1 MKQAEQPSEGALP
14 QTTALSREQAGH
26 LAMQAM
32 LARGFAEREATL
44 TVTALLDAERDGL
57 PSHGLSRLP
66 FYLDQAATGKV
77 NARAVPRVTRD
88 GAVVRVDADQGL
100 AFPAVARGLEEGQK
114 VAAELGVC
122 AVSVG
127 RSHHFGVAGAPVE
140 SAAMDG
146 FMALAFSNAPSAM
159 APWGGHKPLFGTN
172 PIAFACP
179 RCSGPPMVLDLSL
192 SKVAR
197 GKVMLARKAGQPI
210 PEGWA
215 VGPDGLPTTD
225 PDLAIQ
231 GSMVPAGDAKGA
243 ALAMMVELLCAGLS
257 GSRFGFEAG
266 SFFEA
271 EGEPPEVGHLIL
283 LFDAARFAPNVLSRC
298 ETLFAAMLD
307 QPGVRLPGDRR
318 RQLRQQG
325 GDRISLP
332 AGLVAELSD
341 IARSFSGG

>member
-1 MKQAEQPSEGALP
+1 
-14 QTTALSREQAGH
+14 
-26 LAMQAM
+26 
-32 LARGFAEREATL
+32 
-44 TVTALLDAERDGL
+44 
-57 PSHGLSRLP
+57 
-66 FYLDQAATGKV
+66 
-77 NARAVPRVTRD
+77 
-88 GAVVRVDADQGL
+88 
-100 AFPAVARGLEEGQK
+100 
-114 VAAELGVC
+114 
-122 AVSVG
+122 
-127 RSHHFGVAGAPVE
+127 
-140 SAAMDG
+140 
-146 FMALAFSNAPSAM
+146 
-159 APWGGHKPLFGTN
+159 
-172 PIAFACP
+172 
-179 RCSGPPMVLDLSL
+179 MVLDLSL